1 MSGGRSQI
9 FHARYP
15 QIMGRS
21 LTVVVAL
28 SLVVVAC
35 SGENLTIPPDDS
47 KSSPTAPPA
56 GGDGEHVLLQG
67 EIDLVAASAFG
78 DPGFHEVL
86 ELTGTIPEAAAG
98 MAGELLVRLVDIGR
112 PDQECDREHPLSGCA
127 TVDWSDF
134 EDRPGVPPGGVFDN
148 HLNVVSTSGPV
159 ELFLS
164 ETDGLA
170 QAPDS
175 YSPT

>member
-1 MSGGRSQI
+1 MSGGQSQI
-9 FHARYP
+9 LHARYP
-15 QIMGRS
+15 QIMGRY

-35 SGENLTIPPDDS
+35 SGENLTIPTDDS
-47 KSSPTAPPA
+47 RSTPTASPA
-56 GGDGEHVLLQG
+56 GGDGGFVLLEG
-67 EIDLVAASAFG
+67 EVELVAASAFG

-86 ELTGTIPEAAAG
+86 VVTGTIPQAVAG
-98 MAGELLVRLVDIGR
+98 MTGELSVRLVDIGR
-112 PDQECDREHPLSGCA
+112 PDQKCDREHPLSGCA

-134 EDRPGVPPGGVFDN
+134 EDRPGVPAGGVFDN
-148 HLNVVSTSGPV
+148 HLNLVSMSGPLQ
-159 ELFLS
+159 LFLS

-170 QAPDS
+170 ETPDS